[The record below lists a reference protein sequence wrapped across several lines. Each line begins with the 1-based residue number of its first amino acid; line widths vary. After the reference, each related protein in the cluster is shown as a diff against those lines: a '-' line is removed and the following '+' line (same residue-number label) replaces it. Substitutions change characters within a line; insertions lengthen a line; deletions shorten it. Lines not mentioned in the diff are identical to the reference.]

1 MKTLDYVELHCHSHF
16 SFKEGA
22 SSIDQ
27 IVTRARDLGY
37 KSIALTDHDN
47 MSGAMKFA
55 QITRAIGVHGI
66 LGVEFTLL
74 GGYHLTAIA
83 ENFEGYSNI
92 CRLLSLS
99 NVFAER
105 RKNPALDPRLFQE
118 YSKGIIFMSGCK
130 TGQIP
135 QLLIR
140 GDYNKAISEAA
151 MYKDIFGSD
160 NFFIELQQ
168 NFNLGDTDRNKKLI
182 ILANEL
188 NLNLVATNNV
198 HYHIR
203 EYSHLN
209 DCLVSIGLN
218 QSLERTH
225 IFRRPNSEYFLKS
238 REEMIHIFRDYPEA
252 ILNTTSISERCV
264 LDLTKDINY
273 KFPDYSPPD
282 GYTPVDYLRKLCNEA
297 AIRRYGRITPE
308 VYIRLEEEFRLINKH
323 NLAGFLLYYYDIVQ
337 IAREVMIDLGLVDS
351 EIPIEE
357 RPPGRSRGSSV
368 ALLIGYLIG
377 LSHIDPLK
385 YKLSLERFLPD
396 DLLEVALDIDLDFPR
411 NIRKDLIRAVH
422 KRWGWERAALTGMV
436 NTYQIRGAIRDLG
449 KVLDIPK
456 DQIDSLNKK
465 VSQSGIENIKEEIES
480 LPEFSRST
488 KHPAWRDLIN
498 LAPRL
503 DGTPR
508 YIAQHPGGMIISSTP
523 LAGIVPIQKG
533 AIEDRYVI
541 QWDKDDIHSASIV
554 KIDFLALGAL
564 SQLQDILHLIEKRKG
579 HFIDI
584 SRIPHEDHKVYEM
597 LAQGD
602 TVGIFQIESAAQ
614 MQTIIRIKPRNL
626 QDMAYEVACVRP
638 GVGLHDGV
646 RHFINR
652 RIGNEPVV
660 YDHILE
666 RRALERTL
674 GIILYQDQVNQLAID
689 IGGFSPFEADQMRR
703 AFGRKNNEN
712 IISIYRDQF
721 LSGAYSKGISED
733 IAQKIFKKF
742 NGYYMF
748 PEAHAVAFGV
758 TSYQLSWLKYYYTI
772 EFMLAL
778 FNQQPMGFW
787 NLETLKEDAKR
798 HGVNVF
804 NPDINFSS
812 EECSIEIESIRL
824 GLLSVNKIG
833 PSLAE
838 NIIEE
843 RNIGGLYKSLSDFM
857 KRTDCK
863 RESIENLV
871 LAGAFDSMKGDRRS
885 LLWEVGLIYMPPSKQ
900 LSLDIPVDHDMAIL
914 PELTDWESMIL
925 EYKTLNLY
933 PKNHFMAMLRPHLG
947 EEFLN
952 SRQLKLKGD
961 GQFVKVAGVVARPL
975 QHPLSEAYFITLE
988 DEFGFIPLLIWRN
1001 FYEENKSKLH
1011 EHIMF
1016 VSGIVSQREGTLNII
1031 VKDVIIP

>member
-1 MKTLDYVELHCHSHF
+1 MNPLDYVELHCHSHF

-27 IVTRARDLGY
+27 LVTRAKYLGY
-37 KSIALTDHDN
+37 KSLALTDHDN
-47 MSGAMKFA
+47 MSGAMKFS
-55 QITRAIGVHGI
+55 QITRSIGIHGI

-83 ENFEGYSNI
+83 ENFEGYANI
-92 CRLLSLS
+92 CRLLSLA
-99 NVFAER
+99 NVFAKQ
-105 RKNPALDPRLFQE
+105 RKNPVLDPRLFQE
-118 YSKGIIFMSGCK
+118 YSKGIILMSGCR

-135 QLLIR
+135 HLLVN
-140 GDYNKAISEAA
+140 GNYDEAISKAR
-151 MYKDIFGSD
+151 MYRDILGVD

-168 NFNLGDTDRNKKLI
+168 NFTLGDTYRNKKLI
-182 ILANEL
+182 MLANEL
-188 NLNLVATNNV
+188 GLNLVATNNV

-225 IFRRPNSEYFLKS
+225 TYRRPNSEYFLKS
-238 REEMIHIFRDYPEA
+238 REEMINVFKDYPEA
-252 ILNTTSISERCV
+252 ILNTTFISERCV
-264 LDLTKDINY
+264 LDLTKDLNY
-273 KFPDYSPPD
+273 RFPDYSPPA
-282 GYTPVDYLRKLCNEA
+282 GYTPESYLRSLCDEA
-297 AIRRYGRITPE
+297 AIRRYGRITSE

-337 IAREVMIDLGLVDS
+337 IAREVMINLGLVDP

-377 LSHIDPLK
+377 LSHIDPLQ
-385 YKLSLERFLPD
+385 YKLSLERFLPE
-396 DLLEVALDIDLDFPR
+396 DLLEVALDIDIDFPR

-465 VSQSGIENIKEEIES
+465 VSQSGIENIEGEIES
-480 LPEFSRST
+480 LPEFSDRT
-488 KHPAWRDLIN
+488 KHPAWRDLIR
-498 LAPRL
+498 LAPQL

-523 LAGIVPIQKG
+523 LSGIVPIQRG
-533 AIEDRYVI
+533 AIDDRYVI

-564 SQLQDILHLIEKRKG
+564 SQLQDVLHLIEKRTG

-584 SRIPHEDHKVYEM
+584 SRIPHEDRKVYDM

-666 RRALERTL
+666 YRALERTL

-703 AFGRKNNEN
+703 AFGRKNNESM
-712 IISIYRDQF
+712 IAIYRNQF
-721 LSGAYSKGISED
+721 LAGAYSKGINES
-733 IAQKIFKKF
+733 IALKIFGKF

-758 TSYQLSWLKYYYTI
+758 TSYQLSWLKYYYPT

-787 NLETLKEDAKR
+787 GLETLKEDAKR
-798 HGVNVF
+798 HGVNVS
-804 NPDINFSS
+804 NPDINFSL
-812 EECSIEIESIRL
+812 EECSIDGESIRL
-824 GLLSVNKIG
+824 GFVSVNKIG
-833 PSLAE
+833 FSLAK

-843 RNIGGLYKSLSDFM
+843 RKIRGIYKSLGDFM
-857 KRTDCK
+857 KRTNCK
-863 RESIENLV
+863 REPIENLI
-871 LAGAFDSMKGDRRS
+871 LSGAFDSMSDDRRS
-885 LLWEVGLIYMPPSKQ
+885 LLWEVGLTYVPPSKQ
-900 LSLDIPVDHDMAIL
+900 LKLDISVENDMAIL
-914 PELTDWESMIL
+914 PRLTDWESMIL

-933 PKNHFMAMLRPHLG
+933 PKGHFMAMLRPHLS
-947 EEFLN
+947 EEFLD
-952 SRQLKLKGD
+952 SKQIRLKDD
-961 GQFVKVAGVVARPL
+961 GQFVKVSGVVARPL
-975 QHPLSEAYFITLE
+975 QHPLAQAYFITLE

-1001 FYEENKSKLH
+1001 VYEENKSKLH
-1011 EHIMF
+1011 EPIMF

-1031 VKDVIIP
+1031 VKDVMIP